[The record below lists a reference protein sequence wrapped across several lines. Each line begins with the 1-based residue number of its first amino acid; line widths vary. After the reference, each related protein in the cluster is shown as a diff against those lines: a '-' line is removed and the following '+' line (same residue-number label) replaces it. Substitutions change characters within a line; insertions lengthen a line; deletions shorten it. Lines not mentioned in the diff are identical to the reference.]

1 MNDIDV
7 LGLGGLAKLLTNPI
21 FQFMLL
27 FYAFLAIS
35 FLLLRHMRKGYYVEQ
50 ANDARKATMLN
61 IAVRNVTGMGVYSAP
76 GYWDNGDLNLCRF
89 ERVNGDIVLGAV
101 EADGEGGLRVYEI
114 TGGSHRS
121 DFSYRFLGEAEYKEI
136 WKKPSRRRF

>member
-1 MNDIDV
+1 
-7 LGLGGLAKLLTNPI
+7 
-21 FQFMLL
+21 
-27 FYAFLAIS
+27 
-35 FLLLRHMRKGYYVEQ
+35 
-50 ANDARKATMLN
+50 MLN

-89 ERVNGDIVLGAV
+89 EQRQRRHRSRRGG
-101 EADGEGGLRVYEI
+101 GRREGGLRVYEI

-121 DFSYRFLGEAEYKEI
+121 DFSYRLLAEAEYKEI